1 MGYRILLPVLV
12 LLLGFT
18 AGPAAP
24 GAPRGERLAF
34 IDISVIDGTGSAP
47 EPHRTVLVANG
58 KIVAVTDATRRPP
71 RGYRHIDGRGRT
83 LLPGLWDMHVHSEW
97 SPDVPAA
104 FFPRFVAYGVTTVR
118 DMGGNEA
125 GYAAARAFAAA
136 HPDQSPK
143 VYRAGRILDGPE
155 PVDPTISIAVGTPQE
170 AVAAVDRLADEGVD
184 FIKVYTLLP
193 RDAFLAAGRRAA
205 ERNLPIA
212 GHLPAD
218 ATIDD
223 ALSVHMATIEHMQA
237 EIGGFCPRSD
247 AATCDPIFDRL
258 ICCIAQTPTL
268 LPRFRRAYAAT
279 NPDWATDPELA
290 RLPGAVRD
298 YWLADLRDKLA
309 APAELSARRR
319 KDYDHEV
326 WMAARLN
333 ARGATMLAGSDTGTP
348 FSWPGR
354 SLHEELRL
362 LVEAGMTPSRAIS
375 IATWGGALMMGAGLH
390 SGRIFKGYDADLLMV
405 EGDPSRD
412 IGDLRRILVV
422 VRNGKLLDRPT
433 LDRWLAS

>member
-1 MGYRILLPVLV
+1 MVYRIVLPVLA
-12 LLLGFT
+12 LCLGLA

-24 GAPRGERLAF
+24 GVPHGERLAF
-34 IDISVIDGTGSAP
+34 VDVNVIDGTSHAP
-47 EPHRTVLVANG
+47 EQHRTVLVAKG
-58 KIVAVTDATRRPP
+58 KIVAVTSASRRAPW
-71 RGYRHIDGRGRT
+71 GYRQIDGRGRT

-97 SPDVPAA
+97 LPDVPAA

-136 HPDQSPK
+136 HPDQSPN

-205 ERNLPIA
+205 ERNLSIV
-212 GHLPAD
+212 GHLPAE
-218 ATIDD
+218 ATIED
-223 ALSVHMATIEHMQA
+223 ALTVHMATIEHMQA
-237 EIGGFCPRSD
+237 EIGGFCPESD
-247 AATCDPIFDRL
+247 EATCDPIFDRL
-258 ICCIAQTPTL
+258 ICCTAQTPTL
-268 LPRFRRAYAAT
+268 LPRYRRAYAAT
-279 NPDWATDPELA
+279 SPEWGEDPELA
-290 RLPGAVRD
+290 RLPAAVRD
-298 YWLADLRDKLA
+298 YWLADLRDKLTA
-309 APAELSARRR
+309 SAERSARRR

-333 ARGATMLAGSDTGTP
+333 AKGATMLAGSDAGTP

-362 LVEAGMTPSRAIS
+362 LVKAGMTPSRAIS
-375 IATWGGALMMGAGLH
+375 IATWGGALVMGAGQH
-390 SGRIFKGYDADLLMV
+390 SGRIFKGYDADLLLV
-405 EGDPSRD
+405 EGDPSRN
-412 IGDLRRILVV
+412 IADLGQILMV
-422 VRNGKLLDRPT
+422 VRNGKLLDRST